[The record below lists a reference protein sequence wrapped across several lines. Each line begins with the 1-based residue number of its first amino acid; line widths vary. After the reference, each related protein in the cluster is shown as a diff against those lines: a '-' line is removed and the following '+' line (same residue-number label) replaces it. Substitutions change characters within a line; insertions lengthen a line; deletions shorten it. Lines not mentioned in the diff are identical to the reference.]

1 MLRKLKYRYIV
12 MFIMRMYQY
21 IGASKQPGS
30 IKTPRWDFGYLRYA
44 KRTEQLVVINAI
56 LKQ

>member
-30 IKTPRWDFGYLRYA
+30 IKNSEMGLWLF
-44 KRTEQLVVINAI
+44 EIC
-56 LKQ
+56 